1 MTEQR
6 RVKISVTVQAGVL
19 ETIDEEARARGTNRS
34 RLIDEVL
41 AAWRTEQR
49 RQGLARQ
56 YATPLTPAQQEESVA
71 WDAIHEVAVAEMLA
85 DAANH

>member
-1 MTEQR
+1 
-6 RVKISVTVQAGVL
+6 VTVQAGVL

-49 RQGLARQ
+49 RQALARQ
-56 YATPLTPAQQEESVA
+56 YTTPLTPDQQAESAA
-71 WDAIHEVAVAEMLA
+71 WEAIHDVAAAEMLA
-85 DAANH
+85 DAADR